1 MTTVNL
7 QDWANETES
16 RIREL
21 EAKIAEISEDLDRQA
36 EAAQLLVAVIERLHK
51 RIGVPLP

>member
-16 RIREL
+16 RVREL
-21 EAKIAEISEDLDRQA
+21 EAKIAEISEDLDRQT
-36 EAAQLLVAVIERLHK
+36 EAVQLLMGVIERLHK
-51 RIGVPLP
+51 RVGIPLP